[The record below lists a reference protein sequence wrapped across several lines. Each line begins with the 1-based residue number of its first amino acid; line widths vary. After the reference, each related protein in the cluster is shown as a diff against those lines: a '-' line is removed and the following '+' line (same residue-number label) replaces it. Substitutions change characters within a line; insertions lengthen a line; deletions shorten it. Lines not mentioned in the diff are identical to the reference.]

1 VYIESPG
8 LEVPTL
14 SFQGDVMFR
23 RIVFAFFS
31 LTACLIVA
39 HQVDAQQAPSA
50 GAQPPEA
57 RGRGPSVPTPPPL
70 FFKETWR
77 ITGAPHA
84 IAPGE
89 VVVTNPNLEFKMYG
103 PSATASDPD
112 KRIWISG
119 PPGPANIWTGMCT
132 TPFAATLRDK
142 DNYVD
147 LTGLAKV
154 RWTTRASG
162 FHAVRPL
169 IKLMDGTFLVGDHA
183 DASTTTFLESEFTFA
198 GLRWMKLDI
207 DRVVTVG
214 RYGPLGEASNWADTP
229 DLSKVDEV
237 GFVDLIPG
245 SGHGSGGYVNVASFE
260 VHGTP
265 VKRGGGH

>member
-1 VYIESPG
+1 
-8 LEVPTL
+8 
-14 SFQGDVMFR
+14 M
-23 RIVFAFFS
+23 
-31 LTACLIVA
+31 
-39 HQVDAQQAPSA
+39 
-50 GAQPPEA
+50 
-57 RGRGPSVPTPPPL
+57 
-70 FFKETWR
+70 
-77 ITGAPHA
+77 
-84 IAPGE
+84 
-89 VVVTNPNLEFKMYG
+89 
-103 PSATASDPD
+103 
-112 KRIWISG
+112 
-119 PPGPANIWTGMCT
+119 

-207 DRVVTVG
+207 DRVVTVD
-214 RYGPLGEASNWADTP
+214 RYGPLGEASNWAGTP

-265 VKRGGGH
+265 VKRGRRALIDSPAGLHRARWPNGVMRLLPECKHRAGVVSLRI

>member
-1 VYIESPG
+1 
-8 LEVPTL
+8 
-14 SFQGDVMFR
+14 MFR
-23 RIVFAFFS
+23 PI
-31 LTACLIVA
+31 IVA
-39 HQVDAQQAPSA
+39 LSGLILYLGLAYDGAAQQTSSA
-50 GAQPPEA
+50 GAQPPGG
-57 RGRGPSVPTPPPL
+57 RGRAPGPPNSPPL
-70 FFKETWR
+70 FFRETWQLM
-77 ITGAPHA
+77 GPPHA
-84 IAPGE
+84 IAAGE
-89 VVVTNPNLEFKMYG
+89 VVVGNTNLELKMYG

-119 PPGPANIWTGMCT
+119 PPGPVNIWTGMCT

-142 DNYVD
+142 NNYVD

-162 FHAVRPL
+162 FHAVRPV

-183 DASTTTFLESEFTFA
+183 DASTTTFLESEFAFA

-207 DRVVTVG
+207 NRVVTIG
-214 RYGPLGEASNWADTP
+214 RYGPVGEASNWADAP

-260 VHGTP
+260 LYGTP
-265 VKRGGGH
+265 VKRSGGQ

>member
-1 VYIESPG
+1 VYIDFRVLFWIIQFSREN
-8 LEVPTL
+8 L
-14 SFQGDVMFR
+14 MFR
-23 RIVFAFFS
+23 RIVIVLFA
-31 LTACLIVA
+31 LIICAGLAFEGV
-39 HQVDAQQAPSA
+39 AQQAPSSP
-50 GAQPPEA
+50 AQPA
-57 RGRGPSVPTPPPL
+57 AGRGRGPGVPSSPPL
-70 FFKETWR
+70 FFRETWKLM
-77 ITGAPHA
+77 GPPHA

-89 VVVTNPNLEFKMYG
+89 VVVTNPNLEFRAYG

-119 PPGPANIWTGMCT
+119 PPGPVNIWTGMCA
-132 TPFAATLRDK
+132 TPFAATVRDRE
-142 DNYVD
+142 NYMD

-183 DASTTTFLESEFTFA
+183 ESNTTTFLESEFAFA

-207 DRVVTVG
+207 GRVVTTG
-214 RYGPLGEASNWADTP
+214 RYGPVGEASNWADAP

-237 GFVDLIPG
+237 GFVDLMPG

-260 VHGTP
+260 LYGTP